1 MRQRIITRGA
11 QELKYEIRSIVE
23 KAHQVEATGVRIHWE
38 NIGDPIQKHTQL
50 PQWMKDT
57 VKSFLDIDDTYGY
70 CHSKGVPE
78 TREFLAD
85 LNNRKGGAQITS
97 DDILFFN
104 GLGDAISKIY
114 QFILPTSR
122 VIGPSPSYSTHSS
135 SEAAHAS
142 HEPVTYNL
150 DPSHNWYPDLDD
162 LYNKVRYNPSIVAIL
177 IINPDNPTGMVYP
190 REYLERIVGIARE
203 FGLFLISDEIYMNIT
218 FNEAEFVS
226 LSEVVGEIPA
236 ISLKGISKELP
247 WPGARCGWAEFYNRT
262 ADPEFDKLCR
272 ALEDA
277 KMVEV
282 CATKLPQLV
291 IPKVFADERYHQF
304 RSEMNAKIESRSQR
318 LSTYLRDIEGVY
330 FNTTNGAFYNSI
342 IFKEGAL
349 KPNQRLQLPSTE
361 VENVLNSWA
370 ESKPVELDRRFV
382 YYLLAATG
390 ICVVPISSFCSDLQ
404 GFRITLLEED
414 EEEFDYIFS
423 TLAKSITEYLAS

>member
-1 MRQRIITRGA
+1 MRQQIITRGA
-11 QELKYEIRSIVE
+11 RELKYEIRSIVK
-23 KAHQVEATGVRIHWE
+23 KANQIQSTGKRIYWE
-38 NIGDPIQKHTQL
+38 NIGDPIQKNTRV
-50 PQWMKDT
+50 PQWMKET
-57 VKSFLDIDDTYGY
+57 IKELLDHDSTYGY
-70 CHSKGVPE
+70 CDSKGVPG

-85 LNNRKGGAQITS
+85 ENNRRGGVQIS
-97 DDILFFN
+97 AEDVLFFN

-142 HEPVTYNL
+142 HEPITYNL
-150 DPSHNWYPDLDD
+150 DPANNWYPDLED
-162 LYNKVRYNPSIVAIL
+162 LYNKVKYNSSIVAIL

-190 REYLERIVGIARE
+190 RETLQRIVAIARE

-218 FNEAEFVS
+218 FNDVEYVS
-226 LSEVVGEIPA
+226 LSAVVEEIPA

-262 ADPEFDKLCR
+262 TDSEFDKLCS

-291 IPKVFADERYHQF
+291 IPKVLTTPRYVEFREMMNQRIAER
-304 RSEMNAKIESRSQR
+304 SRKMAR
-318 LSTYLRDIEGVY
+318 YLENVDGVY
-330 FNTTNGAFYNSI
+330 FNMTNGAFYNSI

-349 KPNQRLQLPSTE
+349 KPHQHLE
-361 VENVLNSWA
+361 IKDEAAFEVLNSWK
-370 ESKPVELDRRFV
+370 EDKPVELDRRFV

-390 ICVVPISSFCSDLQ
+390 ICVVPISSFCSDLY
-404 GFRITLLEED
+404 GFRVTLLEENED
-414 EEEFDYIFS
+414 EFNHIFD
-423 TLAKSITEYLAS
+423 TLATSIKKYLNS

>member
-23 KAHQVEATGVRIHWE
+23 KARQVEKAGVKIHWE
-38 NIGDPIQKHTQL
+38 NIGDPIQKHTRI
-50 PQWMKDT
+50 PQWMKET

-85 LNNRKGGAQITS
+85 LNNGKGGVQITA

-150 DPSHNWYPDLDD
+150 DPSNNWYPDLDD
-162 LYNKVRYNPSIVAIL
+162 LYNKVKYNPSIVAIL

-190 REYLERIVGIARE
+190 RDYLERIVAIARE

-226 LSEVVGEIPA
+226 LSEIVGDIPA

-247 WPGARCGWAEFYNRT
+247 WPGARCGWAEFYNRK
-262 ADPEFDKLCR
+262 ADPEFDKLCK

-291 IPKVFADERYHQF
+291 IPKVFSDERYTKF

-318 LSTYLRDIEGVY
+318 LSNYLKDVEGIY

-349 KPNQRLQLPSTE
+349 SKGQRLKLPSTE
-361 VENVLNSWA
+361 VESVLNSWA

-390 ICVVPISSFCSDLQ
+390 ICVVPISSFCSDLH

-414 EEEFDYIFS
+414 ESEFDYILS
-423 TLAKSITEYLAS
+423 TLAKSIGEYLSS